1 MKKVPLRTCVVSH
14 EKCEKKDLLR
24 VVRTPLGE
32 VLYDSTGKLN
42 GKGAYLKKSIEVIN
56 KATVNIG
63 TIYGTKNAGTI
74 LDKDN
79 YKNISIK
86 FSNVPNNFNEGLKS
100 LFIDID
106 Y

>member
-32 VLYDSTGKLN
+32 VVYDSTGKLN

-56 KATVNIG
+56 KAKK
-63 TIYGTKNAGTI
+63 TKI
-74 LDKDN
+74 LEKALGVSISDDVYDN
-79 YKNISIK
+79 LERII
-86 FSNVPNNFNEGLKS
+86 NETN
-100 LFIDID
+100 
-106 Y
+106 